1 VSTNNFDDNKDL
13 RNMGLIDNYS
23 KLCGNTPLVKINDNL
38 YAKLETYSPT
48 GSVKDRMI
56 SYVVSKAI
64 ASGKVGPFSG
74 KYLCEATSGNTG
86 IALSA
91 VAAALGLECIIFM
104 PSNMSEERKQMMRIY
119 GATIIDAPPND
130 FEEAIR
136 MRDEFLGLNVHAWS
150 PMQFSNQDNVECHEV
165 ITAKEINDQVVMLG
179 KKWGAFIHGS
189 GTGGTIEGVRR
200 YCKNNLAGT
209 KVVMTIPAETPH
221 GIQGIGDGRDFLANP
236 DEMDDTVIV
245 KTQDAIDRAERFAN
259 ETGLLVGISSG
270 ANILA
275 AEEYLLNND
284 IDDEGIAVT
293 ILCDRGERYLSVYKK

>member
-1 VSTNNFDDNKDL
+1 MSTSLFTSL
-13 RNMGLIDNYS
+13 S
-23 KLCGNTPLVKINDNL
+23 GNTPLVKINNNL
-38 YAKLETYSPT
+38 YAKLETYNPT

-64 ASGKVGPFSG
+64 ADGKVGLFSG
-74 KYLCEATSGNTG
+74 RYLCEATSGNTG

-91 VAAALGLECIIFM
+91 VAASLGLECVIFM
-104 PSNMSEERKQMMRIY
+104 PSNMSEERKQMMRVY
-119 GATIIDAPPND
+119 GATIVDAPPND

-150 PMQFSNQDNVECHEV
+150 PMQFSNQDNIECHEV
-165 ITAKEINDQVVMLG
+165 ITAPEITAQVAALG
-179 KKWGAFIHGS
+179 KKWSVFVHGS

-200 YCKNNLAGT
+200 YCDNNL
-209 KVVMTIPAETPH
+209 KDVRIVMTVPAESPH

-236 DEMDDTVIV
+236 DEMDDVVTIS
-245 KTQDAIDRAERFAN
+245 TQDAIDRAKLFAT

-275 AEEYLLNND
+275 AEKYLLNND
-284 IDDEGIAVT
+284 IGDDIAVT
-293 ILCDRGERYLSVYKK
+293 MLCDRGERYMSIYQGGDK